1 MEDQTELITV
11 SVEQDIPVE
20 KFIRDGGG
28 LLLRYSVE
36 HDGRTL
42 NIAQFTRQK
51 PEPAGLIPK
60 GVTLEI
66 VLAPEEH
73 DSAERRAVS
82 AQMSRMGTCPE
93 CGAGDTEIGAVI
105 FAPEWWACLPCV
117 VRTVSDAMRE
127 QAPAPSRS
135 AQQAPDDERKPSP
148 RREQKGAEQP

>member
-36 HDGRTL
+36 HDERTL

-66 VLAPEEH
+66 VLAPEDH

-135 AQQAPDDERKPSP
+135 AQYAPDDERKPSP